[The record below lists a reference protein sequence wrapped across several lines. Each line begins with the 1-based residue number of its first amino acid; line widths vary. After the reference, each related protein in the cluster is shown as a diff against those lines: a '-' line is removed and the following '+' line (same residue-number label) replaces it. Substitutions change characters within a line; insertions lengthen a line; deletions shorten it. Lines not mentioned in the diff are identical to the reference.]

1 MRKQT
6 ESDSSAWVG
15 MGKVLQKKKK
25 KNPDQMQRT
34 LKAFKQLGPESLESL
49 KQNAEGCSPEIYVS
63 VYSVYGEL

>member
-1 MRKQT
+1 MSRYGEGFT
-6 ESDSSAWVG
+6 E
-15 MGKVLQKKKK
+15 KKK

-63 VYSVYGEL
+63 VYSIYGEL